1 MVVFSFGQVE
11 RERKRRDLDKQML
24 KENQKP
30 AYKNGSQMSWYQVIW
45 NDLILGRYVFVIHS
59 HAYS

>member
-1 MVVFSFGQVE
+1 MVVLSLGQVE

-30 AYKNGSQMSWYQVIW
+30 SIKMEVKCPDIKSFEMI
-45 NDLILGRYVFVIHS
+45 
-59 HAYS
+59 